1 MIRFLRKLAKDR
13 RGNMLAITGA
23 ALPLLVGAA
32 GLATDTIQWTLWKRE
47 LQRAADSGAI
57 AGVYTR
63 INTDTEEAVEGAVNV
78 DLAKYGG
85 VALIEDSTEIEL
97 LDDNGDMKHQVR
109 VTLEVQKKL
118 PFSSMFMSS
127 PPVIRA
133 VSTAAGVPGGAEYC
147 VIALDPSVTRTGL
160 EITGSTDLD
169 LGDCSLIA
177 NSKHP
182 SKAANNGSSSAT
194 GGQGSTVHAKSIAAG
209 GGVQYSSSWDVADY
223 DPNSPQ
229 IVDPFGPDG
238 QQPLPNPR
246 QTDCTKSITIDG
258 SKDID
263 RSATDVAGDVVCINN
278 VDNKG
283 VPNGLT
289 VQKHLTLGSARYI
302 LNGGNLTMN
311 SNNASLSCT
320 HCTIILTDFA
330 SSGANTGN
338 FQLTGGTLNL
348 SAPIADGTYKGIALY
363 QDRRATDDG
372 TNSANHIRG
381 NDGAAVTGVIY
392 TPAKSLLYNG
402 TSSLT
407 SVCMQ
412 VVGKRVTFSGSS
424 AITTS
429 NLCEDDG
436 LGVIGGGIRV
446 RLVA

>member
-1 MIRFLRKLAKDR
+1 MIRFLRKLANDR
-13 RGNMLAITGA
+13 RGNMLVIAGA
-23 ALPLLVGAA
+23 AMPLLVGAA

-63 INTDTEEAVEGAVNV
+63 INTDTEEAVDGAVNV

-85 VALIEDSTEIEL
+85 VALIDDSTNIEL
-97 LDDNGDMKHQVR
+97 LGDDGDKKHQVR

-147 VIALDPSVTRTGL
+147 VIALDTTVTKTGL
-160 EITGSTDLD
+160 EVAGNSHLD
-169 LGDCSLIA
+169 INDCSMIA
-177 NSKHP
+177 NSRHP
-182 SKAANNGSSSAT
+182 SKAASNGASSAN
-194 GGQGSTVHAKSIAAG
+194 GGQGSEVHAKSIAAG
-209 GGVQYSSSWDVADY
+209 GGVMYSSSWDVVDY
-223 DPNSPQ
+223 DPNSPI

-238 QQPLPNPR
+238 QHPLPNPR
-246 QTDCTKSITIDG
+246 STDCTKSITIDG

-311 SNNASLSCT
+311 SNNASLACT
-320 HCTIILTDFA
+320 HCTIILTNFTNPA
-330 SSGANTGN
+330 STGN

-348 SAPIADGTYKGIALY
+348 SAPVDEGTYKGIALY

-381 NDGAAVTGVIY
+381 NDSAAVTGVIY
-392 TPAKSLLYNG
+392 TPSRSILYNG
-402 TSSLT
+402 TSGLT

-412 VVGKRVTFSGSS
+412 VVGMRVTFSGTSQ
-424 AITTS
+424 ITTS
-429 NLCEDDG
+429 NECGDDG
-436 LGVIGGGIRV
+436 LDVIEGGIRV